1 MKRNNM
7 IVTLM
12 LAVAASGLFADTAQ
26 ADDQAA
32 QQSPP
37 VNRVV
42 PPDADASPFL
52 AEEHFVMNWLL
63 LGPFSYAPDE
73 FEGDEAQAAAAHAFV
88 ESEAD
93 LDGSQP
99 APEGTRWERKHFVGI
114 LQAGQ
119 VDLHEP
125 YGGDTDYAA
134 AYAVAILR
142 CDEAMDNLQL
152 WVGSDDYLQ
161 IWLNG
166 ELIHTYNEKRRG
178 SDWDQDL
185 IDGLSLHAGDNRI
198 VVKCVD
204 VIGGWDFYFRL
215 TDEEDNPLVIEADA
229 DQDME

>member
-1 MKRNNM
+1 MKRSNV
-7 IVTLM
+7 IVTLV
-12 LAVAASGLFADTAQ
+12 LAAAASWLFAQTTTADEQ
-26 ADDQAA
+26 AGELT
-32 QQSPP
+32 PP
-37 VNRVV
+37 VSHVV

-52 AEEHFVMNWLL
+52 SEEHFVMHWLL
-63 LGPFSYAPDE
+63 LGPFRYAPDE
-73 FEGDEAQAAAAHAFV
+73 YEGDESQGAATHVFV
-88 ESEAD
+88 ENEGD

-99 APEGTRWERKHFVGI
+99 APEGSRWERKHFVGA

-166 ELIHTYNEKRRG
+166 ELIHTYDEKRRG

-185 IDGLSLHAGDNRI
+185 IDGVSLNAGDNRI

-204 VIGGWDFYFRL
+204 VIGGWDFYLRL
-215 TDEEDNPLVIEADA
+215 TDEEDNPLVIEADGDHEA
-229 DQDME
+229 E